1 MNFVK
6 KILNKI
12 NYLFFPQ
19 YLLTKKPLETKE
31 FYLKI
36 FNDLIKNKNKKIEEI
51 LLKKNLYID
60 HKWFEELALH
70 TQVTIKKSRINYY
83 HGKLLYSYLGGY
95 LRENKLDFINILET
109 GTARGF
115 SSICM
120 SKCLLDYNQKGRI
133 VTIDVLPHNT
143 KMYWNCIDDHF
154 SKKTRNEL
162 LENWKNEL
170 KNIEF
175 LTGTTRK
182 VLKKIKSKRINFAF
196 LDAAHNYSDVIN
208 EFYFVEKRQ
217 KKNDIIFFDDVT
229 PNVFEGVRK
238 AIEFIKKNA
247 NYDVEEISASE
258 ERGYAIATRL

>member
-19 YLLTKKPLETKE
+19 YLLAKKPLETKE

-36 FNDLIKNKNKKIEEI
+36 FHDSIKNKNKKLEEI
-51 LLKKNLYID
+51 LLKKKLYID

-70 TQVTIKKSRINYY
+70 TQVTIKKSKINYY
-83 HGKLLYSYLGGY
+83 HGKLLYSYLGNY
-95 LRENKLDFINILET
+95 LKDNKFDFINILET

-120 SKCLLDYNQKGRI
+120 SKCLLDYNQQGKI
-133 VTIDVLPHNT
+133 VTIDVLPHNI
-143 KMYWNCIDDHF
+143 KMYWNCIDDHV

-162 LENWKNEL
+162 LEPWKNEL
-170 KNIEF
+170 KNIDF
-175 LTGTTRK
+175 LTGRTRK
-182 VLKKIKSKRINFAF
+182 VLKKIKSERINFAF

-208 EFYFVEKRQ
+208 EFCFVEKRQ
-217 KKNDIIFFDDVT
+217 QKNDIIFFDDVT
-229 PNVFEGVRK
+229 PSMFEGVRK

-247 NYDVEEISASE
+247 NYDIEEISASE
-258 ERGYAIATRL
+258 ERGYAIATKL